1 MKIFKGGDGN
11 NIVNSNNIKLST
23 LMTYDV
29 TQYETSGIVRGTSV
43 HGISFFRSIVGNLSS
58 LFGGKNSAVNQKIDD
73 VYNDTIEELIKN
85 ALRMYPGVK
94 MISGIEVTLSEMRNV
109 VICVASGTAL
119 TFKSDMEMN
128 PSSSSSSA
136 PSSAPSSTPSSAPY
150 VSSSNMQTGQSGKT
164 SSKQQ
169 TRRRRTVQRD
179 NDIKIT

>member
-1 MKIFKGGDGN
+1 MKIIKGGDGN

-119 TFKSDMEMN
+119 TLKSDMEMN
-128 PSSSSSSA
+128 PSSSSSSF
-136 PSSAPSSTPSSAPY
+136 SSAPSPASY
-150 VSSSNMQTGQSGKT
+150 VSSSNMQTGQTGQTDKT

-179 NDIKIT
+179 NDTTIK